1 MAALGIRISKL
12 EGALGADDIERRVR
26 SLSDE
31 QLDAEIARLDEKAR
45 HCLEERGVR
54 CADMPITDVLARLEA
69 FANAKETQ

>member
-1 MAALGIRISKL
+1 MRGLASRVDRL
-12 EGALGADDIERRVR
+12 EMRRGADGTERWLR

-31 QLDAEIARLDEKAR
+31 QLAAEIARLDEKAR